1 MIRGLSIFI
10 GLVMLAMSLGTPVEV
25 RAQGAP
31 QIAEIIVEGSARVE
45 PATVRSYLLV
55 REGDPFDAQRIDRSL
70 KSLFATG
77 LFADVSIGRDGGAL
91 IITVVENP
99 VINRIAFEGNQR
111 IDDEE
116 LAAEISLRPRL
127 IYTRTKVQ
135 NDVNRLQT
143 LYQREGR
150 FAVTVEPKIIQLPQN
165 RIDLVYE
172 INEGTLTT
180 VQNIRFIGN
189 REFDDGDLRDVIR
202 TVETR
207 WYRFLTSDDTY
218 DPDRMTFD
226 EELLRRFYLENG
238 YADFRMLS
246 AVAEMTPDRQNFFL
260 TFTIEEGERYTF
272 GELSVESN
280 LRDLDVADISDV
292 VDIEQGEW
300 YNSKYVDDASD
311 ALTDEAGN
319 MGYAFVDVRQK
330 LNRDRENK
338 SIDIV
343 FEVAE
348 GPRVFVERINITGN
362 SRTLDEVIRREFRLI
377 EGDAF
382 NSSKVSRTMRRL
394 QDLDFFAK
402 VDLSRTQGTAEDK
415 TVLNLDVEEK
425 STGSL
430 SIGVGYSSDSGPL
443 AEFSIRERNLLGRG
457 QDLKLA
463 FSVSGKKNAV
473 DLSFTEPYFMDREI
487 AAGFD
492 LFRTTQDQQ
501 STSSFSSEQTGMSL
515 RFGYPITEQLHQSW
529 RYTIKQTDI
538 KNVKSTASTFVQAQA
553 GSRLLSE
560 VGHVLL
566 YDKRNSSINP
576 TDGYF
581 VRMNNELAGF
591 GGDVNY
597 LRNRLT
603 GGSYHKIA
611 DGWVLGLTGSAAIV
625 TGIGDDVTILDRYFL
640 GGSSLRGFAV
650 SGVGPRDR
658 TSLDALGG
666 ELTYTGGI
674 DLSVPLGLPPELGIS
689 GKLFTDFG
697 SVSRVRPTS
706 ASIYDEGSMRA
717 SIGTGLMWIS
727 PVGPLSLDY
736 AIPVMKESYDKV
748 QNFRINF
755 GTRF

>member
-1 MIRGLSIFI
+1 MIKQLGTFLA
-10 GLVMLAMSLGTPVEV
+10 VMMLALTLGAPSIA
-25 RAQGAP
+25 RAQDAP
-31 QIAEIIVEGSARVE
+31 QIREIIVEGSARVE

-55 REGDPFDAQRIDRSL
+55 REGDPFDTQRIDRSL

-77 LFADVSIGRDGGAL
+77 LFADVSIDRDGGAL
-91 IITVVENP
+91 IISVVENP

-111 IDDEE
+111 IEDEE
-116 LAAEISLRPRL
+116 LATEISLRARL

-172 INEGTLTT
+172 INEGALTT

-189 REFDDGDLRDVIR
+189 RAFDDGDLRDVIR

-218 DPDRMTFD
+218 DPDRLTFD
-226 EELLRRFYLENG
+226 QELLRRFYLENG

-246 AVAEMTPDRQNFFL
+246 AVAEMTSDRQNFFL
-260 TFTIEEGERYTF
+260 TFTIEEGDRYRF
-272 GELSVESN
+272 GELSVEAS
-280 LRDLDVADISDV
+280 LRDLDVADV
-292 VDIEQGEW
+292 VEAVEIEQGEW
-300 YNSKYVDDASD
+300 FNSKYVDNASD
-311 ALTDEAGN
+311 ALTDAAGN
-319 MGYAFVDVRQK
+319 LGYAFVEVRQK

-338 SIDIV
+338 EINIV

-348 GPRVFVERINITGN
+348 GPRVFIERINITGN
-362 SRTLDEVIRREFRLI
+362 VRTLDEVIRREFRLI

-394 QDLDFFAK
+394 QDLNFFNK
-402 VDLSRTQGTAEDK
+402 VDIARTQGSAQDK
-415 TVLNLDVEEK
+415 TVLNVDVEEK
-425 STGSL
+425 STGAL

-443 AEFSIRERNLLGRG
+443 AEFSISERNLLGRG

-463 FSVSGKKNAV
+463 FSVSGKRNSV

-492 LFRTTQDQQ
+492 LFRITQDNQR
-501 STSSFSSEQTGMSL
+501 SSSFSSQQNGLTL
-515 RFGYPITEQLHQSW
+515 RFGYPVKEHLRQSW
-529 RYTIKQTDI
+529 RYTIKETTITD
-538 KNVKSTASTFVQAQA
+538 VKATASSFVQAQE
-553 GSRLLSE
+553 GDRILSE
-560 VGHVLL
+560 IGHVLM
-566 YDKRNSSINP
+566 YDKRNSSIFP

-591 GGDVNY
+591 GGDAQY

-611 DGWVLGLTGSAAIV
+611 EGWVLGVQGTAGIV
-625 TGIGDDVTILDRYFL
+625 TGIGEDATILDRFFL

-650 SGVGPRDR
+650 SGVGPRDKA
-658 TSLDALGG
+658 TLDALGG
-666 ELTYTGGI
+666 ELIYTMDA

-689 GKLFTDFG
+689 GKLFANAG
-697 SVSRVRPTS
+697 SLSGVNPSSP
-706 ASIYDEGSMRA
+706 SIYDKGSIRA
-717 SIGTGLMWIS
+717 AVGTGVSWMS

-736 AIPVMKESYDKV
+736 AIPVMKEEYDKIE
-748 QNFRINF
+748 NFRINF